1 MRRNRRLLAIVLT
14 VSACV
19 LLAGAAPGAGT
30 GAAASHGAAARAK
43 TFSAAP
49 SATTTITPSP
59 LLEGF
64 AAPDPTLSV
73 SSDNDSFVNGR
84 PDVAV
89 KRVSYVPGELGDCM
103 RVDFFM
109 RGGLWKNVMVE
120 VNKSVPLN
128 LSGQDTLK
136 FTMKGDWADRGGAQS
151 VTVALTMLN
160 GALYYQS
167 LSVTKKWHTYE
178 MALDA
183 SGSAWGTDGP
193 NWGARDVFT
202 LDKIAT
208 VTFFVSPP
216 RTGDYSL
223 YFDDLAVEGGPV
235 QPYVNVDAPV
245 AEKFISIPYAI
256 GQAVDDM
263 GWRDWDNRRKS
274 VRDYQVLLKEKASL
288 ADYQTVVD
296 IGKAAGTRL
305 TTVWIMQD
313 FDRKNAAAKAKY
325 NTPVAQYDM
334 TSDGTSWTNS
344 ITPDQHGIIGLVKGN
359 AEFMEFGMHGVSH
372 EHFRKGVEKRAE
384 YAHIDESKPGRA
396 TTWGWADMNLKAR
409 CYRELLRQ
417 YFTPQQLDMPVAE
430 VPPAHAYYYSKTDPR
445 TTGALLHRYGVKYV
459 NGGINISTSVRDG
472 YLIDRGVLFI
482 NRAYGTNWDW
492 VGSTPWEGFWNDFDA
507 PYYPSDK
514 YGWVEAHFPNLWGA
528 KQKWVDYLLGI
539 NDSQNRFLPKNSAQ
553 CSWQYLYH
561 KFGTITEDGGT
572 YTIDLTKMDPAAYK
586 WDLLGSMVLKTWVG
600 DREISSVA
608 LTNGA
613 SVLGTW
619 KDTFGY
625 AYIVLGVNGNPQGR
639 LDRAVYQMTVAFG
652 DQPMP
657 SCVDLSGATYNVQ
670 AFSAGAHEASLKLEM
685 FGRQTV
691 RVRLPFAPASVESDH
706 PGLEVRSW
714 SYADGILTADV
725 RGTRLTGEVGTITVR
740 DTASAQPAWSAVDD
754 FLYQLQNLD
763 LVKAGNSRFDLV
775 ITDYAENG
783 HEATRFTPG
792 QIAALQHSPGG
803 PKRVLAY
810 MSIGEAE
817 TYRWYWQKAWDAN
830 GDGIP
835 DPGAPSWLGRSNP
848 DWLDNYKVR
857 FWDPD
862 WQKIIY
868 GTPDSYLDKIIADGY
883 DGVYLDII
891 DAYEYWGP
899 GGQVKPMRAT
909 AAQDMVDFV
918 RRLAEYARVVK
929 GRPDFAVFPQNGA
942 ELGKHPEY
950 MAVVTGLGQE
960 DTWYNGDAVSPW
972 TAGTVPALERFQRAG
987 KLVLCTDYCRRP
999 AHIERFY
1006 RKAQAHGFVPYA
1018 TVRDLDRMVVNPGHA
1033 PD

>member
-1 MRRNRRLLAIVLT
+1 MGRNRRLLAVALVAGGWCAVAT
-14 VSACV
+14 M
-19 LLAGAAPGAGT
+19 GAASVASPR
-30 GAAASHGAAARAK
+30 GAAAPIAKSLRASPAASFAL
-43 TFSAAP
+43 
-49 SATTTITPSP
+49 SP
-59 LLEGF
+59 LIEGF
-64 AAPDPTLSV
+64 AAPRPSLSI
-73 SSDNDSFVNGR
+73 SGDNDRFVRGKA
-84 PDVAV
+84 DVAV
-89 KRVSYVPGELGDCM
+89 KRVSYVPGLLGDCT
-103 RVDFFM
+103 RVDFFI

-120 VNKSVPLN
+120 VDKGVPLN

-136 FTMKGDWADRGGAQS
+136 LTMKGDWADTGDAQS

-167 LSVTKKWHTYE
+167 LAVTRAWKTYGI
-178 MALDA
+178 ALDPA
-183 SGSAWGTDGP
+183 GSAWGTDGP

-208 VTFFVSPP
+208 ITLFVSPP
-216 RTGDYSL
+216 KTGDYSL
-223 YFDDLAVEGGPV
+223 YLDDLAVTGGPV
-235 QPYVNVDAPV
+235 QRYIDADAPV
-245 AEKFISIPYAI
+245 LEKFTSIPYAI

-263 GWRDWDNRRKS
+263 GWRDWDNRRES

-313 FDRKNAAAKAKY
+313 LDKHDAAAKAPY
-325 NTPVAQYDM
+325 STPVAQYDM
-334 TSDGTSWTNS
+334 TGDGTRWRNR
-344 ITPDQHGIIGLVKGN
+344 ITPDQRGIMGLVKGN
-359 AEFMEFGMHGVSH
+359 AAFMELGMHGVSH
-372 EHFRKGVEKRAE
+372 EHFSNGIEQRAE

-396 TTWGWADMNLKAR
+396 RTWGWADMNLKAQ

-417 YFTPQQLDMPVAE
+417 YFTPRQLDMPVAE
-430 VPPAHAYYYSKTDPR
+430 VPPAHAYYYSTTDAH
-445 TTGALLHRYGVKYV
+445 TTGALLHKYGVKYV
-459 NGGINISTSVRDG
+459 NGGINVSTNVRDG
-472 YLIDRGVLFI
+472 YFIDHGVIFI

-492 VGSTPWEGFWNDFDA
+492 VGSTPWEGYWNDFDA

-539 NDSQNRFLPKNSAQ
+539 NDSQNRFLPKSSAQ

-561 KFGTITEDGGT
+561 KFGTITESAGT
-572 YTIDLTKMDPAAYK
+572 YTIDVSKVDPAAYRY
-586 WDLLGSMVLKTWVG
+586 DLLGSMVLKTWVG
-600 DREISSVA
+600 DREISAVG

-613 SVLGTW
+613 AVLGYW

-625 AYIVLGVNGNPQGR
+625 AYLVLGQNGNPQGR
-639 LDRAVYQMTVAFG
+639 LDPAVYQMKVTFG
-652 DQPMP
+652 DQTMP
-657 SCVDLSGATYNVQ
+657 SYVDLNGATYNVF
-670 AFSAGAHEASLKLEM
+670 AFAAGPHEASLKLQM
-685 FGRQTV
+685 YGRQTV
-691 RVRLPFAPASVESDH
+691 RVKLPFAPASVESDH
-706 PGLEVRSW
+706 PGLEIRDW
-714 SYADGILTADV
+714 SYADGFLTMDV
-725 RGTRLTGEVGTITVR
+725 RGVRLTGETGTITISDKV
-740 DTASAQPAWSAVDD
+740 SVQPAWSAVDD
-754 FLYQLQNLD
+754 FLYQLQHLD
-763 LVKAGNSRFDLV
+763 LVAVGNSRFDTV

-783 HEATRFTPG
+783 REATRFTPG

-830 GDGIP
+830 GDGMP
-835 DPGAPSWLGRSNP
+835 DKGAPSWLGLSNP
-848 DWLDNYKVR
+848 DWPDNYKVR
-857 FWDPD
+857 FWDPR
-862 WQKIIY
+862 WQRLIY

-899 GGQVKPMRAT
+899 GGEGRPVRKT

-918 RRLAEYARVVK
+918 DRLVNYARVVK
-929 GRPDFAVFPQNGA
+929 GKPDFAVFPQNGA
-942 ELGKHPEY
+942 ELGRHPEY
-950 MAVVTGLGQE
+950 MDVVTGIGQE
-960 DTWYNGDAVSPW
+960 DTWYNGDRVTPW
-972 TAGTVPALERFQRAG
+972 TAQNVRALERFRRAG

-1006 RKAQAHGFVPYA
+1006 RKAQANGFVPYA

-1033 PD
+1033 PG

>member
-1 MRRNRRLLAIVLT
+1 MRRNRRLLVI
-14 VSACV
+14 ACV
-19 LLAGAAPGAGT
+19 AGGATLFALAVTGAGK
-30 GAAASHGAAARAK
+30 GAAAPSPAPAP
-43 TFSAAP
+43 SAAP
-49 SATTTITPSP
+49 SYTPAPLIEGFEAPSP
-59 LLEGF
+59 Y
-64 AAPDPTLSV
+64 LSV
-73 SSDNDSFVNGR
+73 THDNDRFVKGR
-84 PDVAV
+84 PDVAI
-89 KRVSYVPGELGDCM
+89 KRVSYVPGRLGDCM
-103 RVDFFM
+103 RVDFSM
-109 RGGLWKNVMVE
+109 VGGLWKNVMVQ
-120 VNKSVPLN
+120 VNKQVPLN

-136 FTMKGDWADRGGAQS
+136 FTMKGDWADKGGAQA

-167 LSVTKKWHTYE
+167 LTVTESWHTYD
-178 MALDA
+178 MVLDPA
-183 SGSAWGTDGP
+183 GTAWGTDGP

-202 LDKIAT
+202 ADKIAT
-208 VTFFVSPP
+208 ITFFVSPAK
-216 RTGDYSL
+216 TGDYSL
-223 YFDDLAVEGGPV
+223 SFDDLAVTGGPV
-235 QPYVNVDAPV
+235 LPYVNDDAPV
-245 AEKFISIPYAI
+245 PEKFTSIPYAI

-274 VRDYQVLLKEKASL
+274 VRNYQVLLKEKTSL

-313 FDRKNAAAKAKY
+313 LDKHSTAAKAKY

-334 TSDGTSWTNS
+334 TSDGTAWRNQ
-344 ITPDQHGIIGLVKGN
+344 ITSAQVGIMGLVKRS
-359 AEFMEFGMHGVSH
+359 AAFMEFGMHGVSH
-372 EHFRKGVEKRAE
+372 EHFRKGVEQRAE

-396 TTWGWADMNLKAR
+396 TSWGWADMNLKAQ

-417 YFTPQQLDMPVAE
+417 YFSPQQLDMPVAE
-430 VPPAHAYYYSKTDPR
+430 VPPAHAYYYSKTDAH
-445 TTGALLHRYGVKYV
+445 TTGALLHKYGVKYV
-459 NGGINISTSVRDG
+459 NGGINISTNVRDG
-472 YLIDRGVLFI
+472 YFIDHGVLFI

-492 VGSTPWEGFWNDFDA
+492 VGSTPWEGYWNDFDA

-528 KQKWVDYLLGI
+528 KQKWVNYLLGI

-561 KFGTITEDGGT
+561 KFGKITESGGT
-572 YTIDLTKMDPAAYK
+572 YTIDLTRMDPAAYK
-586 WDLLGSMVLKTWVG
+586 YDLLGGMVLKTWVG
-600 DREISSVA
+600 DKEISSVA

-613 SVLGTW
+613 SVLGYW

-625 AYIVLGVNGNPQGR
+625 AYIVLGKNGNPQGR
-639 LDRAVYQMTVAFG
+639 LDPAVYQMTATFG
-652 DQPMP
+652 GQTMP
-657 SCVDLSGATYNVQ
+657 SYVDLDGATYNVRSFATDSHQ
-670 AFSAGAHEASLKLEM
+670 ASLKLQM
-685 FGRQTV
+685 YGRQTV
-691 RVRLPFAPASVESDH
+691 RVKLPFAPASVECDT
-706 PGLEVRSW
+706 PQLLVGDW
-714 SYADGILTADV
+714 SYSDGFLTMDV
-725 RGTRLTGEVGTITVR
+725 RGTRLTGETGTIR
-740 DTASAQPAWSAVDD
+740 ISDTPSVQPEWSAVDD

-763 LVKAGNSRFDLV
+763 LLAAGNSRFDAV
-775 ITDYAENG
+775 ITDYALNG

-803 PKRVLAY
+803 AKRVLAY

-817 TYRWYWQKAWDAN
+817 TYRWYWKKAWDAN
-830 GDGIP
+830 LDGMP
-835 DPGAPSWLGRSNP
+835 DKGAPAWLGRANP

-868 GTPDSYLDKIIADGY
+868 GTPNSYLDKIIADGY

-899 GGQVKPMRAT
+899 GGEGRPVRAQ

-918 RRLAEYARVVK
+918 RRLADYARVVK
-929 GRPDFAVFPQNGA
+929 GKPDFAVFPQNGGN
-942 ELGKHPEY
+942 LGKHPEY
-950 MAVVTGLGQE
+950 MAVVTGIGQE
-960 DTWYNGDAVSPW
+960 DTWYNGDAVAPW
-972 TAGTVPALERFQRAG
+972 TAENVRALERFKRAG

-999 AHIERFY
+999 AHIDRFY
-1006 RKAQAHGFVPYA
+1006 REALGSGFVPYA
-1018 TVRDLDRMVVNPGHA
+1018 TVRDLDRLVVNPGHA